1 MRRIVMGI
9 GLAALAA
16 IVVASADQGARP
28 PAGRLNFLACPVV
41 RDTATLPCWLAEH
54 DGELYFLG
62 TQGSTSSAFYPPQLL
77 HDVLVEAAV
86 GTGPRVCG
94 GLPLV
99 SVEVSV
105 MPEINRACNTVLP
118 AEPGYSTPPSPP
130 APVPSFPDTT
140 REFVV
145 VYDFDSDYL
154 TLHTT
159 RLILEAVRIARAA
172 RTSRVSVHG
181 SRTASLLSDGRVLTE
196 RSTMGEIRAR
206 KVTEALVGL
215 GIPAAAITTTWQATP
230 ATPDGVT
237 DVARRRVTIRLD

>member
-1 MRRIVMGI
+1 MGI
-9 GLAALAA
+9 GLASLAALAA
-16 IVVASADQGARP
+16 TSAEQGARP

-54 DGELYFLG
+54 DGDLYYLG

-77 HDVLVEAAV
+77 HEVLVEASV

-94 GLPLV
+94 GLPLA

-105 MPEINRACNTVLP
+105 MPEISRVCNTVLP
-118 AEPGYSTPPSPP
+118 AEPGFTAPPSPP

-140 REFVV
+140 REFAVA
-145 VYDFDSDYL
+145 YDFDSDYL

-159 RLILEAVRIARAA
+159 RVILEAVRIAKAA
-172 RTSRVSVHG
+172 RTARVSVHG
-181 SRTASLLSDGRVLTE
+181 ARTASLLSDGRVLTE
-196 RSTMGEIRAR
+196 RSAMGETRAR

-215 GIPAAAITTTWQATP
+215 GIPAVAITTTWQTTP
-230 ATPDGVT
+230 AAPDGVT
-237 DVARRRVTIRLD
+237 DVARRHVMIRLD

>member
-1 MRRIVMGI
+1 MRTTGVGI
-9 GLAALAA
+9 GLAA
-16 IVVASADQGARP
+16 VVAMAVTPAGQARRP
-28 PAGRLNFLACPVV
+28 PSGRLNFLACPVV

-77 HDVLVEAAV
+77 HEVLVEAAV

-130 APVPSFPDTT
+130 APIPSFSDTT

-145 VYDFDSDYL
+145 AYDFDSDYL

-159 RLILEAVRIARAA
+159 RVILEAVRVSRAA
-172 RTSRVSVHG
+172 GTTRVSVHG
-181 SRTASLLSDGRVLTE
+181 ARTASLLSDGRVLTE
-196 RSTMGEIRAR
+196 RPTMGEVRAR
-206 KVTEALVGL
+206 KVTEALIGL
-215 GIPAAAITTTWQATP
+215 GIPAAAISMTWQTSP
-230 ATPDGVT
+230 ATPDGAT
-237 DVARRRVTIRLD
+237 DVARRRVTIRLE